1 MKQNDTLDT
10 TIQRKNCQIM
20 DQKEPHWHQFRDKA
34 AKLGH
39 DRQSKWHMPREGTPI
54 LGHGREVLQRW
65 PPFFRFTIWLG
76 PYFMPHHHLID
87 PLFLQKT
94 NCLSHLLP
102 EICGPKVDL
111 IFHQNVLFISFEAFC
126 MKFHLDFHPID
137 PHLSLVLDIFDPSF
151 SQNIRS
157 DWYHFLL
164 YGEPHNQHF
173 VKYL

>member
-1 MKQNDTLDT
+1 MPSLWVPSILLTPSSTEKISLSLSPLVTEIL
-10 TIQRKNCQIM
+10 
-20 DQKEPHWHQFRDKA
+20 EPK
-34 AKLGH
+34 
-39 DRQSKWHMPREGTPI
+39 I
-54 LGHGREVLQRW
+54 
-65 PPFFRFTIWLG
+65 
-76 PYFMPHHHLID
+76 
-87 PLFLQKT
+87 
-94 NCLSHLLP
+94 
-102 EICGPKVDL
+102 DL